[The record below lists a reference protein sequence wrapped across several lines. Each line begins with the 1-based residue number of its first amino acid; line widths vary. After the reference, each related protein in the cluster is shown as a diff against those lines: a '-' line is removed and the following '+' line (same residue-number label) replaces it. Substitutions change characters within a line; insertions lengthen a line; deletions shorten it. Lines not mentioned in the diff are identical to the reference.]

1 VVVIDDN
8 SDALYGLCSMLT
20 LEGHE
25 VQTASDGTSGLSMLL
40 EVMSDVAIVDIGL
53 PGIDGYEVARRS
65 RAAGYRGRLI
75 ALTGFGQ
82 GHDLQRSLAAG
93 FEAHLVKP
101 VDPAQLLRLLA
112 AA

>member
-1 VVVIDDN
+1 
-8 SDALYGLCSMLT
+8 
-20 LEGHE
+20 